1 MYSRQPYTSGVG
13 RQLSLLTFPSSEKLL
28 RLRQSVNCVCDA
40 QLTTEERLYLHAARV
55 GDYGLLRDI
64 LETATVDEFQWSDLR
79 RAININCVDYMGRSA
94 LHLAVDS
101 ENMESIELLLDQLS
115 WQCHDEV
122 ARSLE

>member
-1 MYSRQPYTSGVG
+1 
-13 RQLSLLTFPSSEKLL
+13 
-28 RLRQSVNCVCDA
+28 VCDA